1 MRIVLNARFFNRPVT
16 GVERLALELTR
27 GIRLLLAARG
37 LPDIEVAVP
46 AGTPVAENIT
56 ALGVPTPAV
65 HSVGRLGGHAWEQV
79 ELARAVPDAWLL
91 NLCNT
96 GPIGRRR
103 QALMICDAQVM
114 LHPESY
120 SRAFRW
126 WYRVMTTLA
135 SRRAAAVFTIS
146 EFSKAQL
153 ERFGLVPPGKA
164 QVLRLGVD
172 HLDAVVSD
180 ASILA
185 RHGLE
190 AQPYILAIGSLA
202 RHKNLTMLV
211 DAFAE
216 ADLPE
221 VNLVIAGGGNPRIFQ
236 SAGLREASNIRFLGR
251 VSDGE
256 LKALYGS
263 ALAFACPSLSE
274 GFGFTPLEAMAMG
287 CPVVATTG
295 GAVPEVCGD
304 AAVYA
309 DPLDRDTWRDAL
321 RTMVGDAALR
331 VDLAQRGKARA
342 SLFTWREAAH
352 RMLAALAERDQDI
365 LLSARRGDD

>member
-1 MRIVLNARFFNRPVT
+1 MRIILNGRFFSRPVT

-27 GIRLLLAARG
+27 AMRPLLAAQS
-37 LPDIEVAVP
+37 LPDIEIAVP
-46 AGTPVAENIT
+46 AGTSLQKGIEV
-56 ALGVPTPAV
+56 LGVPTPTV
-65 HSVGRLGGHAWEQV
+65 HNIGRLGGHPWEQV
-79 ELARAVPDAWLL
+79 ELARAMPDAWLL

-103 QALMICDAQVM
+103 QALMICDAQVV

-126 WYRVMTTLA
+126 WYRVMMALA

-153 ERFGLVPPGKA
+153 ERFGLVPRGKA
-164 QVLRLGVD
+164 HVLKLGVD
-172 HLDAVVSD
+172 HLDSVVSD
-180 ASILA
+180 PSILA
-185 RHGLE
+185 RHGL
-190 AQPYILAIGSLA
+190 ALQPYILAIGSLA
-202 RHKNLTMLV
+202 RHKNLAMLV

-216 ADLPE
+216 ARLPQ
-221 VNLVIAGGGNPRIFQ
+221 VNLVVAGGGNSRVFRD
-236 SAGLREASNIRFLGR
+236 AGLREASNIHFLGR

-309 DPLDRDTWRDAL
+309 DPLDRSTWRDAL
-321 RTMVGDAALR
+321 RTVVDDATLR
-331 VDLAQRGKARA
+331 VDLAQRGRVRA
-342 SLFTWREAAH
+342 SLFTWREAA
-352 RMLAALAERDQDI
+352 RQMLTVLEKHDRSI
-365 LLSARRGDD
+365 SSSFK